1 MEKRLLQSTGV
12 QGAGKEGDLGRGS
25 EVVGAQTCR
34 RKEWREEG
42 RVQNRFWRWSQLID
56 RWFWILELREGE
68 DVRKTLIPRAPASG

>member
-34 RKEWREEG
+34 RKECREEG

-68 DVRKTLIPRAPASG
+68 EFRKTLIPRAPASG

>member
-56 RWFWILELREGE
+56 RWLWILELRERE
-68 DVRKTLIPRAPASG
+68 EFRKTLIPRAPASG